1 MARTPLLRSIR
12 QMMRD
17 GLLARMSGKPVDV
30 IREERRQASEARLSR
45 RRFLQ
50 GGLVGGAAL
59 ALPRMAEARR
69 DQPVVAIVGGGIAGL
84 TCALTLRDKGIPSTV
99 YEATGRIGG
108 RMFSNTSTFAANQVA
123 EWGGELIDT
132 GHTTVR
138 KLARRYGI
146 PLDDLL
152 AAEPAGAADT
162 YHFNGQYYA
171 KTDADRDFLDMADIV
186 AADLEGA
193 GYPTRYDDFTPV
205 GYELDHTSVQEWIQ
219 TRVPGGLSSPL
230 GELLNVAYNIEYGAE
245 TDRQSSLGLLY
256 LLGFQPDED
265 KLAIFGESDERFH
278 IRGGN
283 QRLPLAIADD
293 LGDRVRTGQRL
304 TRLRKTSGGRYQLTF
319 ERASGCNEV
328 TADIVVMALPFPV
341 LEGIDT
347 AGAGFDNLKK
357 TAIRELGRGHNGK
370 ITLQF
375 EQRAWLG
382 SQGPWPGVSNGATFT
397 DAGYQASWDT
407 SRAQPGTPGLLTLY
421 SGGNN
426 TDSMKSNKPFAT
438 EADPLV
444 RQDINKSLGQLANVY
459 PNLRWNGRGTESLYH
474 KNPNAGLAYAYYKVG
489 QYTTFGGYE
498 GAPQGNVYFCGEHTS
513 QDFQGYMEGGA
524 STGKETALEIFRATR

>member
-17 GLLARMSGKPVDV
+17 GLLSRATGKPVDV
-30 IREERRQASEARLSR
+30 IREERRQASEARISR
-45 RRFLQ
+45 RRVLQ

-59 ALPRMAEARR
+59 ALPRVASARR
-69 DQPVVAIVGGGIAGL
+69 NQPTIAIVGGGIAGL
-84 TCALTLRDKGIPSTV
+84 TCALTLRDKGLSSTV

-108 RMFSNTSTFAANQVA
+108 RMFSNTNTFAANQIA

-138 KLARRYGI
+138 RLARRYGI

-152 AAEPAGAADT
+152 ASEPAGAADT
-162 YHFNGQYYA
+162 YFFNNQYYA

-186 AADLEGA
+186 TADLEGA
-193 GYPTRYDDFTPV
+193 GYPTRYDDFTPL
-205 GYELDHTSVQEWIQ
+205 GYELDHMSVRDWIDS
-219 TRVPGGLSSPL
+219 RVPGGRASAL
-230 GELLNVAYNIEYGAE
+230 GELFDVAYNIEYGAE
-245 TDRQSSLGLLY
+245 THRQSSLGLLY

-265 KLAIFGESDERFH
+265 HLAIFGESDERFH

-293 LGDRVRTGQRL
+293 LGSSVRTGQRL
-304 TRLRKTSGGRYQLTF
+304 TRLRKTSGGRFELTF
-319 ERASGCNEV
+319 ERASGCHEV
-328 TADIVVMALPFPV
+328 IADIVVMALPFPV
-341 LEGIDT
+341 IEGIDT

-382 SQGPWPGVSNGATFT
+382 RGRWPGVSNGATFT

-407 SRAQPGTPGLLTLY
+407 SRAQPGTQGMLTLY

-426 TDSMKSNKPFAT
+426 TDAMKSNKPFAT
-438 EADPLV
+438 ASDALV
-444 RQDINKSLGQLANVY
+444 RQDIDKSLGQLNKVY

-474 KNPNAGLAYAYYKVG
+474 KNPNAGLAYAFYKVG
-489 QYTTFGGYE
+489 QYTQFGGHE

-524 STGKETALEIFRATR
+524 STGKETALEIFRSTR